1 MRRRQPTP
9 PQPLPPYVQYEELTE
24 EECQD
29 GELRRVKDFIG
40 LDSSVKQEPLP
51 LRNSRRFSIRPEGW
65 PMKRSQYQVLV
76 EKVRAD
82 AQELMRM
89 LEEHGKVKDAEKWM
103 ARWEEVW
110 DDHLASCDIAGDCN
124 SILS

>member
-1 MRRRQPTP
+1 
-9 PQPLPPYVQYEELTE
+9 
-24 EECQD
+24 
-29 GELRRVKDFIG
+29 
-40 LDSSVKQEPLP
+40 
-51 LRNSRRFSIRPEGW
+51 
-65 PMKRSQYQVLV
+65 MKRSQYQVLV

-110 DDHLASCDIAGDCN
+110 EENLASCDIAGDCN
-124 SILS
+124 IILS